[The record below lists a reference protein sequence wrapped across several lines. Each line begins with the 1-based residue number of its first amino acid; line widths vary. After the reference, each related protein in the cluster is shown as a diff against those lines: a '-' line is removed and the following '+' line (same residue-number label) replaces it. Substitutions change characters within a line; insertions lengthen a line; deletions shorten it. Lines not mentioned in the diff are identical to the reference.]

1 MTNLFIFKHTSLRNY
16 RVKPNPN
23 HEKPAMEKR
32 ERISKQLKV
41 RLIIHRAEISSH
53 NRLEGIGRSE
63 SLNKNVFL
71 VSSQQEMPWNDRDMA
86 NVWNVS

>member
-1 MTNLFIFKHTSLRNY
+1 MFKHTSLRNY
-16 RVKPNPN
+16 RVKPNLN

-32 ERISKQLKV
+32 GRISKQLKV

-53 NRLEGIGRSE
+53 NRLEETVRSE